1 MPALLTILANEL
13 RLIVTMSRCCAKRT
27 RGCRILL
34 EQVACEDVV
43 AWPLADLA
51 YLLARLTQRGRQ
63 SGRGGRGAVERVLR
77 KVSLRGLLLA
87 ARELVLESFDLAF
100 EFVLAID
107 LYSSVTWMGAESGDI
122 PRTFDSIS
130 DSSSPISLFSC
141 YSKSAPCYSDAAQ
154 G

>member
-27 RGCRILL
+27 RGCSILL

-43 AWPLADLA
+43 ARPLADLA
-51 YLLARLTQRGRQ
+51 YLLAGLTQRGRQ

-107 LYSSVTWMGAESGDI
+107 LYSSITWMGAESGDI

>member
-1 MPALLTILANEL
+1 ME
-13 RLIVTMSRCCAKRT
+13 
-27 RGCRILL
+27 RG
-34 EQVACEDVV
+34 
-43 AWPLADLA
+43 
-51 YLLARLTQRGRQ
+51 
-63 SGRGGRGAVERVLR
+63 LR

-107 LYSSVTWMGAESGDI
+107 LYSSITWMGAESGDI

>member
-27 RGCRILL
+27 RGCSILL

-51 YLLARLTQRGRQ
+51 YLLAGLTQRGRQ
-63 SGRGGRGAVERVLR
+63 SGRGRRGAVERVLR
-77 KVSLRGLLLA
+77 KVSLRVLLLA

-130 DSSSPISLFSC
+130 DSSSPISLFSY
-141 YSKSAPCYSDAAQ
+141 YSMSAPCYSDAAQ
-154 G
+154 